1 MTLRLISSELVIL
14 VHDQVLNPDEL
25 PGLALDKSLSG
36 ALGRV
41 ENRLNYG
48 LIEDVF
54 DFAAAY
60 VIAIA
65 QGRCF
70 NDANKR
76 TAFRV
81 LQVVLD
87 MNGVAI
93 IFDTEEVGQT
103 IIRAAQ
109 GKLAEP
115 DLAAWLRSLLGI

>member
-1 MTLRLISSELVIL
+1 MIFRLITPEFVIL
-14 VHDQVLNPDEL
+14 IHDQVLNPGEL
-25 PGLALDKSLSG
+25 HGMALDKSLSG

-41 ENRLNYG
+41 ENRLHYG
-48 LIEDVF
+48 LIGDIY
-54 DFAAAY
+54 DLGAAY

-65 QGRCF
+65 QGHCF

-87 MNGVAI
+87 MNGIQLNWV
-93 IFDTEEVGQT
+93 TEDVGQT

-109 GKLAEP
+109 GRIAEP
-115 DLAAWLRSLLGI
+115 DLAAWLRVLSGI